1 MGYTYLNREIRG
13 GYIELSEA
21 LDSNYA
27 QGTTYEDYRTGK
39 PAPWIPLSE
48 AQLSFREENP
58 NASIKEVIEMTLDGD
73 RLLREARSVKM
84 SAIRQKRELLRSF
97 KIDGEESY
105 VNSGVRKQAL
115 YDASMTSDV
124 LLSGKH
130 YTLSEGR
137 AIVSEMDAYDK
148 EVDEVYNGKMGS
160 VNEAGSIE
168 DVNAIDAEAGYPSAP
183 ERSFSEIQS
192 IASSLEGD
200 NPTLMAVRFARKA
213 VNETAIPLSSSEA
226 LTLKVLFPIWG
237 EEGAEYGKE
246 VEPGFRLRVV
256 ERDSTRLLTSDVLYE
271 VIQTHSLSDA
281 WKPGVDTAS
290 LYKVVDVDHA
300 GTEEDPIPYIPPM
313 EIFNGKYYTQDSV
326 KYLCVR
332 DSGIPLSHNLA
343 DLVGNYVTA
352 V

>member
-13 GYIELSEA
+13 GYIELQEA

-48 AQLSFREENP
+48 DQLSFREQNP
-58 NASIKEVIEMTLDGD
+58 GASIKEVIEMSLDGE
-73 RLLREARSVKM
+73 RLLRNARSEKM
-84 SAIRQKRELLRSF
+84 SAIRQRRELLRSF

-105 VNSGVRKQAL
+105 VNSGVRRQAL

-124 LLSGKH
+124 MLSGKH

-160 VNEAGSIE
+160 VNEAGSID

-192 IASSLEGD
+192 IASSLEGE
-200 NPTLMAVRFARKA
+200 NPTLMAVKFARKA

-237 EEGAEYGKE
+237 EDGAEYGKE

-256 ERDSTRLLTSDVLYE
+256 ERDATRLVTSDTLYE
-271 VIQTHSLSDA
+271 VIQAHSLSEA
-281 WKPGVDTAS
+281 WKPGMDTAS

-300 GTEEDPIPYIPPM
+300 GTEDDPIPYVPPM
-313 EIFNGKYYTQDSV
+313 EIFNGKYYTQNDV
-326 KYLCVR
+326 TYLCVR
-332 DSGIPLSHNLA
+332 DSGTPLSHNLA

>member
-1 MGYTYLNREIRG
+1 MGYVYLNREIRG
-13 GYIELSEA
+13 GYIELQEA

-48 AQLSFREENP
+48 AQLLFREQNP
-58 NASIKEVIEMTLDGD
+58 GASIKEVIEMTLDGE
-73 RLLREARSVKM
+73 RLLRNARSEKM
-84 SAIRQKRELLRSF
+84 SAIRQKRELLRTF

-105 VNSGVRKQAL
+105 VNSGVRRQAL

-124 LLSGKH
+124 VLSGKH

-137 AIVSEMDAYDK
+137 AIVSEMDAYDN

-160 VNEAGSIE
+160 VNEAGSID

-192 IASSLEGD
+192 IASSLEGE
-200 NPTLMAVRFARKA
+200 NPTLMAVKFARKA

-256 ERDSTRLLTSDVLYE
+256 ERDATRLVTSDTLYE
-271 VIQTHSLSDA
+271 VIQAHSLSDA
-281 WKPGVDTAS
+281 WKPGMDTAS

-300 GTEEDPIPYIPPM
+300 GTEDDPIPYVPPM
-313 EIFNGKYYTQDSV
+313 EIFNGKYYTQNDV
-326 KYLCVR
+326 TYLCVR